1 MIVIL
6 YEEATV
12 HTATGA
18 ETYIPLGH
26 EAHHGIEQV
35 LLPVS
40 PTAGNPIFL
49 TKKFIGHAEYR
60 WQVHSVR
67 CEPGAERLCYR
78 VRLIRRTQIDKQYYL
93 KNILAARRKGARGVL
108 HPWAIVEVEFGH
120 HFNVGDAKGAFRDSK
135 QYVDTIQ
142 LYSMPKR
149 RLAVVTQVIERKAED
164 LVQVIPISS
173 KAPGAGQRASI
184 EVTSQLTRMVQ
195 YQKPSW
201 AICEMIQTVTASRII
216 APLVAHAKGPHSRDT
231 TFGLT
236 VRGHVRAKLKD
247 AILYGVA
254 ADGRVLDTE
263 ALAAERTL
271 SARLSAQL
279 AEVETRLELFSLY
292 ERVAA
297 DSKLTLDEMRQLFP
311 EQAS

>member
-6 YEEATV
+6 YEEARV
-12 HTATGA
+12 DAATGT
-18 ETYIPLGH
+18 ETYLTLGH

-40 PTAGNPIFL
+40 PTVGNPIFL

-60 WQVHSVR
+60 WQVHSVHW
-67 CEPGAERLCYR
+67 EPSADRLTYR

-108 HPWAIVEVEFGH
+108 HPWALVEVEFGH
-120 HFNVGDAKGAFRDSK
+120 HFNVGDAQGEFRESK

-173 KAPGAGQRASI
+173 KSPDADEKAVV
-184 EVTSQLTRMVQ
+184 EVTSQLSRMSH
-195 YQKPSW
+195 YQKRSW
-201 AICEMIQTVTASRII
+201 AICTMIQTVTASRIM
-216 APLVAHAKGPHSRDT
+216 APLVVHDGRRHSRDT
-231 TFGLT
+231 TFN
-236 VRGHVRAKLKD
+236 VFIRGQARAQLRD
-247 AILYGVA
+247 AILHGVA
-254 ADGRVLDTE
+254 AGSRITE
-263 ALAAERTL
+263 AESLKAEKAL
-271 SARLSAQL
+271 SARLQQEIRTMRSQ
-279 AEVETRLELFSLY
+279 LELFTLY
-292 ERVAA
+292 EKVAA
-297 DSKLTLDEMRQLFP
+297 DSKLTLEEMRQLFP
-311 EQAS
+311 EDV